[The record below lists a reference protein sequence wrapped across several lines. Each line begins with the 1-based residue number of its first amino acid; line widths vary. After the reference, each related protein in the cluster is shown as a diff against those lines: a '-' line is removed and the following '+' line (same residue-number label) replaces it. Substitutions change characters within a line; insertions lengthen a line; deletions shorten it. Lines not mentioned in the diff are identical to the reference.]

1 MPAPLLLCDTPGL
14 LYRGFFALPDS
25 IKGAEGRPV
34 NALVGSVN
42 MTLWCIEKYEP
53 RAVVMCFGQE
63 SADYRVEAYP
73 DYHAARPE
81 MPDDLAW
88 QWERAPA
95 LYEALGWTV
104 LGHESLEADDL
115 MGSFAALETESGGET
130 LILTADRD
138 MFQCAERDV
147 TILLQKA
154 RQQGPDEV
162 GPDQVREIYGIDPA
176 QVPDF
181 IALRGDP
188 SDGLPGAKG
197 IGAKT
202 AADLLRRKGD
212 LEHVILG
219 AIRETPS
226 VRKALIEQA
235 EELRMFRDIATLR
248 MVALERPPDRADG
261 LRGRVRRR
269 PRRSAWAGSPSAS
282 ATRLSPAEQVVAR
295 CRPPSGRRRRRSAM
309 STASWSRCAARSAP
323 APVGGGQQREQLV
336 GLPAH
341 EHVGVAQAVAPSSG
355 ASPSAVPER
364 HDDPHEREIAPVAH
378 AFGDQAVEQQATDI
392 GARQD
397 EGPSH
402 GPTLTWRRDLLRR
415 ELDGEHVTVGHQVVA
430 ALEPQRALVARAGVA
445 AGLDERVPADDLG
458 ADEALL
464 DVGVDLAR
472 GVPGGEPF
480 AQVPAS
486 ARACPRRR

>member
-42 MTLWCIEKYEP
+42 MTLWCIEKYKP

-63 SADYRVEAYP
+63 SADYRTEAYP
-73 DYHAARPE
+73 DYHAARPP

-104 LGHESLEADDL
+104 LGHENLEADDL
-115 MGSFAALETESGGET
+115 MGSFAAIETEARRRVADPHRA
-130 LILTADRD
+130 TAT
-138 MFQCAERDV
+138 CSSAPTTSV

-162 GPDQVREIYGIDPA
+162 GPDQVREIYGIDPS

-202 AADLLRRKGD
+202 AGDLLRRKGD
-212 LEHVILG
+212 LDHVILG

-235 EELRMFRDIATLR
+235 DELRTFKDIATLR
-248 MVALERPPDRADG
+248 MVALERPEDRATDYAG
-261 LRGRVRRR
+261 GSTVAARDRHGPAGQAAQRRG
-269 PRRSAWAGSPSAS
+269 SA
-282 ATRLSPAEQVVAR
+282 RLSRSYAVSPTQWAE
-295 CRPPSGRRRRRSAM
+295 PTEIGM
-309 STASWSRCAARSAP
+309 STASYRRCAARSAP
-323 APVGGGQQREQLV
+323 ARSVAGSSASSSSASQRTTTSASRRQS
-336 GLPAH
+336 A
-341 EHVGVAQAVAPSSG
+341 SRG
-355 ASPSAVPER
+355 ARPSAVPSGTAIR
-364 HDDPHEREIAPVAH
+364 
-378 AFGDQAVEQQATDI
+378 T
-392 GARQD
+392 
-397 EGPSH
+397 
-402 GPTLTWRRDLLRR
+402 
-415 ELDGEHVTVGHQVVA
+415 
-430 ALEPQRALVARAGVA
+430 
-445 AGLDERVPADDLG
+445 
-458 ADEALL
+458 
-464 DVGVDLAR
+464 
-472 GVPGGEPF
+472 
-480 AQVPAS
+480 S
-486 ARACPRRR
+486 AKSRP